1 MYYTVP
7 MKRFGAHIRELRLQ
21 LLENSKDFSVRKV
34 AIKIG
39 VEPAFLSKVERD
51 IVSPP
56 SEAKIIALAHV
67 LNADPDIL
75 LALAGKVSS
84 DILEV
89 IRKRPVLFAELVRA
103 LKEEPDHAV
112 LRIVREV
119 TDGDW

>member
-1 MYYTVP
+1 

-21 LLENSKDFSVRKV
+21 LLENSKNFSVRKV

-67 LNADPDIL
+67 LDADPDIL

-89 IRKRPVLFAELVRA
+89 IRKRPVLFAELVRT

-112 LRIVREV
+112 LRVVREV